1 MLAPWNK
8 SYDKFRQRIKKQ
20 RHHLAN
26 KGPSSQSYG
35 FSSIHV
41 WVWELDLEDAW
52 ALKNW
57 CFLTV
62 VLEKILKGPLDNKE
76 IKPVNPKGIHWKE
89 GEAPIFW
96 PFDVLELTLFF
107 FFFFKSWLFGKD
119 PDVGKTE
126 GRRRKGQQRMRWV
139 DGITDSVDINLSKLW
154 EILKD
159 REAWR
164 TAVHE
169 VAKRRMPLSD
179 WTTANYLH

>member
-35 FSSIHV
+35 FSSSHV

-62 VLEKILKGPLDNKE
+62 VLEKILKGPLDNEE

-107 FFFFKSWLFGKD
+107 FFF
-119 PDVGKTE
+119 
-126 GRRRKGQQRMRWV
+126 
-139 DGITDSVDINLSKLW
+139 
-154 EILKD
+154 
-159 REAWR
+159 
-164 TAVHE
+164 
-169 VAKRRMPLSD
+169 
-179 WTTANYLH
+179 

>member
-1 MLAPWNK
+1 MFAPWNK

-35 FSSIHV
+35 FSSSHV

-57 CFLTV
+57 CFLNV
-62 VLEKILKGPLDNKE
+62 VLEKILKGPLDN
-76 IKPVNPKGIHWKE
+76 

-96 PFDVLELTLFF
+96 PFDVLELTLF

-126 GRRRKGQQRMRWV
+126 GRRRKGQQRMRRL

-169 VAKRRMPLSD
+169 VAKRWVPLSD